1 LILQLAKHVPA
12 KFQLSSF
19 YPDGLRQIFD
29 SFSSKIQNFLK
40 KISKISI
47 SEKKNPKEHRKRQ
60 LLPKFKASSFF
71 FTKISKVILNF
82 FDS

>member
-1 LILQLAKHVPA
+1 VHA

-29 SFSSKIQNFLK
+29 HFSSKFQIFLK
-40 KISKISI
+40 KISKYSD
-47 SEKKNPKEHRKRQ
+47 SEKKFRIEHPKRH
-60 LLPKFKASSFF
+60 LLPKFKPSSN
-71 FTKISKVILNF
+71 FTKKFKRILNF